1 MRAFPEVARA
11 DSASPHFEE
20 EERAKAAAHAP
31 LRPRLIHEII
41 REEGEAELRRP
52 VGALAWSGLASGL
65 SMGFSFLTQAL
76 LRSNLPDEPWR
87 HLIDSFGYS
96 VGFIIVV
103 LGRQQ
108 LFTESTLTAVLP
120 VLARRD
126 KLTGIAT
133 LRLWG
138 IVLSANLIGT
148 FLFAAMILPEDLLRP
163 EVYPILV
170 ELATATMESP
180 FWVTLLKAIFAGW
193 LIALMVW
200 LLPSAGSARLF
211 VILLLT
217 YVVALG
223 HLSHIIAGSVEAAFA
238 VLDGQASLGG
248 YVTAFLLPTL
258 IGNTIG
264 GVSLVAF
271 LNHAPLSAERG
282 VPSGAD

>member
-1 MRAFPEVARA
+1 M
-11 DSASPHFEE
+11 
-20 EERAKAAAHAP
+20 
-31 LRPRLIHEII
+31 
-41 REEGEAELRRP
+41 
-52 VGALAWSGLASGL
+52 
-65 SMGFSFLTQAL
+65 T
-76 LRSNLPDEPWR
+76 
-87 HLIDSFGYS
+87 
-96 VGFIIVV
+96 
-103 LGRQQ
+103 
-108 LFTESTLTAVLP
+108 
-120 VLARRD
+120 
-126 KLTGIAT
+126 
-133 LRLWG
+133 
-138 IVLSANLIGT
+138 
-148 FLFAAMILPEDLLRP
+148 LLRP
-163 EVYPILV
+163 V